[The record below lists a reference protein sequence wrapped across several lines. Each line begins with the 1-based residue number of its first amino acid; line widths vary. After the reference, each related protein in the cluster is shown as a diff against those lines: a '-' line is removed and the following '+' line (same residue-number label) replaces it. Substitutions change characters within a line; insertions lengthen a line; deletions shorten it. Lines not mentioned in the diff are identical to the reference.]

1 MKDPMQELLII
12 ALITASVIVF
22 WGLFIF
28 KFVRM

>member
-12 ALITASVIVF
+12 ALITAATVVF

-28 KFVRM
+28 KFVRI